1 MDSRFK
7 LDRVKS
13 LDNSQPRHLRFGNLV
28 TLVLAIL
35 SVSCVRAQ
43 QPDEA
48 SIIRGVDAAVKA
60 RLDGIASYTVTE
72 HYSVYRNNDETH
84 PAAEMT
90 VKTTYE
96 KETGKNYAVLSE
108 NGSELLRK
116 FVLQSIL
123 DNEKRI
129 NQPGVREGSWIT
141 SANYGM
147 KLKSGGIERINGRD
161 CYVLS
166 INPKQKAPNLIVGSI
181 WVDAKDQSLVQ
192 LQGTASKS
200 ISVFTGPTQVM
211 RQYENLDGFAEA
223 THARAESESTLFG
236 KTVVTIEYQGYEI
249 KIRATP

>member
-1 MDSRFK
+1 
-7 LDRVKS
+7 
-13 LDNSQPRHLRFGNLV
+13 
-28 TLVLAIL
+28 
-35 SVSCVRAQ
+35 
-43 QPDEA
+43 
-48 SIIRGVDAAVKA
+48 
-60 RLDGIASYTVTE
+60 
-72 HYSVYRNNDETH
+72 
-84 PAAEMT
+84 
-90 VKTTYE
+90 
-96 KETGKNYAVLSE
+96 
-108 NGSELLRK
+108 
-116 FVLQSIL
+116 
-123 DNEKRI
+123 
-129 NQPGVREGSWIT
+129 
-141 SANYGM
+141 M